1 MEHILWHDRYEEDW
15 LRAFP
20 LGNGRIATMVYGGP
34 EKEILQLN
42 EESLWSGKQMREEYS
57 SSPEILAIPLW
68 CAIIKPLGKSRETFW
83 IRRRSNIIVNPWIC
97 GRRWWKLHTVRGR
110 HNTAAGHLS
119 TKSRMRCF
127 TKLPPQSLLTAGS
140 VWIGRRMPGQM
151 RWMGKPC
158 E

>member
-57 SSPEILAIPLW
+57 SSPEILAKI
-68 CAIIKPLGKSRETFW
+68 RELLFRKQITEAFSLCEKHLLSNPSMVRHYQTFGQIQFS
-83 IRRRSNIIVNPWIC
+83 IRE
-97 GRRWWKLHTVRGR
+97 LF
-110 HNTAAGHLS
+110 L
-119 TKSRMRCF
+119 
-127 TKLPPQSLLTAGS
+127 
-140 VWIGRRMPGQM
+140 
-151 RWMGKPC
+151 
-158 E
+158 